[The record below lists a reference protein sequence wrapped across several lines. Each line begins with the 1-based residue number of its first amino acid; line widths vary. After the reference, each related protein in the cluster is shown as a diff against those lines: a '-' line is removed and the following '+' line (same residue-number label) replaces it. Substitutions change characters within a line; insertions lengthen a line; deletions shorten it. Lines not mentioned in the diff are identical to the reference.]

1 MLLIRPYGEMPEVVL
16 VPVLLFV
23 PLAAACVIGVSTRS
37 PFGDL
42 EQTSA
47 RSLLALRFPHLAG
60 LLVWGALALFLAAT
74 AWRLPQAELILAR
87 TLLGLVILAFLAAPT
102 VA

>member
-23 PLAAACVIGVSTRS
+23 PLVAACVIGVSTRS
-37 PFGDL
+37 PFGDSK
-42 EQTSA
+42 QTSA
-47 RSLLALRFPHLAG
+47 RSLPALRFLYLAG
-60 LLVWGALALFLAAT
+60 LLVWGALAHSLAAT

-87 TLLGLVILAFLAAPT
+87 TLLGS
-102 VA
+102 